1 MTTVLRPV
9 PSGSTVVPEEFVDS
23 APVTRPP
30 DLSEFIGWYVDSENP
45 LGAGI
50 YDDALTTVDI
60 LALPIEPVGG
70 GLEVL
75 PEEQRRVGGH
85 LGKLVLPA
93 YQVSVTGR
101 SQGSV
106 VSFSIE
112 LEGGTS
118 LGYANLAESAFESG
132 AFGAAEAIPEMLQD
146 ALDALADVRSV
157 AREEDCDEPSDLAI
171 GNAEVLIR
179 KMFELSER
187 TFDIYPMGGGEI
199 AIDVGNRRRRIGV
212 FCYPDGKVQYVAI
225 LDNVREDIRKDDV
238 QGIPIALLRRALN
251 QLDS

>member
-9 PSGSTVVPEEFVDS
+9 PSGSTVVPVEFVDS
-23 APVTRPP
+23 APVTSPP

-50 YDDALTTVDI
+50 YDDALTT
-60 LALPIEPVGG
+60 EPVGG

-118 LGYANLAESAFESG
+118 FGYANLAESAFESG
-132 AFGAAEAIPEMLQD
+132 AFDAAEAIPEMLQD

-157 AREEDCDEPSDLAI
+157 AREENCDEPSDLAI

-225 LDNVREDIRKDDV
+225 LDNAREDIRKDDV